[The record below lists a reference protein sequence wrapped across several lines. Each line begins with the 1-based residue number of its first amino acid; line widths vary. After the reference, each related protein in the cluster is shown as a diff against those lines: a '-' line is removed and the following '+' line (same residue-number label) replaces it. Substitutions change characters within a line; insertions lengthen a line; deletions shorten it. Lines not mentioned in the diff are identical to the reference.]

1 MVVQNLQHLSRC
13 IGDSKTTQ
21 PGAAVLHVHGWGTV
35 FFWKVA
41 KNFGQCAFLSAR
53 EIEHGQFRAL
63 FAGMFCRKIQN
74 G

>member
-1 MVVQNLQHLSRC
+1 M
-13 IGDSKTTQ
+13 
-21 PGAAVLHVHGWGTV
+21 AATCALLPHVDRAV